1 MAELQVQ
8 GAEIQDAEIQGA
20 EIQGASEKE
29 EEINENQNEIDQIG
43 NMVHANDHFAGL
55 PRMEALVRIANIP
68 LVETGV
74 KTAGK
79 VYYNLKQRNG
89 LLTWSFNTA
98 EGVIFAAVET
108 VRPAV
113 KIIEGPLHRIDQI
126 LCNSLDIVEQR
137 VPSIYLPP
145 QMMFNNTKEYM
156 TDHLVQPVLKG
167 GSMKHLGTAVLD
179 SPLSAY
185 AADRIDGAINV
196 ADKYVEKYLPSED
209 QIDSAISEDDNES
222 KPIHTFHK
230 SQRFSRKLK
239 RRLTQR
245 TILEARALKKQSKEA
260 IHILIYAAELIA
272 TDPKLA
278 LEKARELWGYLSK
291 DEPEN
296 QARPQTI
303 EELLVLITR
312 ESARRMVHLINYTGN
327 TATKLPKTAHL
338 EKAKS
343 TAVNEAYGIIAKV
356 SVLYTFLQ
364 TYSSSALERLAYILA
379 GRMKKSN
386 GTPTYVNSVKPNKSK
401 QNTRHVGNNSSRTP
415 STVAGAAVAANNNPS
430 STVINPNGL
439 STY

>member
-1 MAELQVQ
+1 MKKVTQMSKQVQ
-8 GAEIQDAEIQGA
+8 GD
-20 EIQGASEKE
+20 
-29 EEINENQNEIDQIG
+29 EINDKVPIG
-43 NMVHANDHFAGL
+43 NMAKMSGKLQSKNHVNSNDHFSGL

-68 LVETGV
+68 LIETGV

-89 LLTWSFNTA
+89 LFTWSFNTA

-145 QMMFNNTKEYM
+145 QMILNNTKEYM
-156 TDHLVQPVLKG
+156 TDHLPVLKRA
-167 GSMKHLGTAVLD
+167 GSVKQLGSSVLD

-209 QIDSAISEDDNES
+209 HVDSAISEDDNES
-222 KPIHTFHK
+222 KAIHTFHK

-278 LEKARELWGYLSK
+278 LQKARELWSHLSK

-303 EELLVLITR
+303 EELIVLITR
-312 ESARRMVHLINYTGN
+312 ESARRMVHLVNYTGS
-327 TATKLPKTAHL
+327 TATKLPNTVRDLLHQFLYAADSLIRTAHL
-338 EKAKS
+338 DKAKS
-343 TAVNEAYGIIAKV
+343 TAVTEAYGIITKM
-356 SVLYTFLQ
+356 SVLYNFLQ
-364 TYSSSALERLAYILA
+364 TYTSSALERLAYILA
-379 GRMKKSN
+379 GRMKSN
-386 GTPTYVNSVKPNKSK
+386 GTPRANAKKGAK
-401 QNTRHVGNNSSRTP
+401 HRHYVGN
-415 STVAGAAVAANNNPS
+415 STRPNNNPP
-430 STVINPNGL
+430 VNNLNGA
-439 STY
+439 Y